1 MNKYFWTWLMSCVCY
16 AAGIII
22 LVIVNTSNIRSF
34 AYLSSEVCQ
43 VAALVGTVYACNL
56 IKNIPHNYFALKYG
70 IICMGFFTVYMYY
83 YGVTQGVYV
92 LMLVFKLAAVIMIL
106 YIILIKWNFRFFIK
120 LPSFLIFG
128 TSGLFLS
135 LYDFLIYDNENTPQV
150 IIWLCAGIF
159 LLMVQNV
166 SFAVLYRLQM
176 HNEASLKEE
185 YLSEFAENS
194 QDIIFYYVLVP
205 YPRFSLVSPA
215 AETLLGYTPQDF
227 YNNSKLHVEIALEED
242 RVLMEEL
249 LGDFD
254 GDFKDCIV
262 TVESKNG
269 EILNLQCLVT
279 KKKSGSKT
287 VAVEGV
293 FRDVTERIEAERKI
307 AENNKNRQLMLS
319 YISHDLKT
327 PITYIQGYSEAMQ
340 KGIISS
346 EEDRKKAVNTIA
358 GKAESLTR
366 LVDDI
371 SMLSKLEANRFNYE
385 FEKISCKELARYLY
399 ALHID
404 DFHEGGSEIFLE
416 NRQFRFAVEEG
427 IYADDFVI
435 ADVKRIEQVFENI
448 FGNAVKATEE
458 GGSILVNCG
467 IARKENS
474 FYVSVTDDGAGISA
488 EDLPHIFENFY
499 RSPQT
504 KKRRG
509 GSGLGL
515 SISNQIIRGHNGRIR
530 VTSEE
535 DRGSCFVFSL
545 PLFTEDN
552 IRPAK
557 RKKK

>member
-1 MNKYFWTWLMSCVCY
+1 MNKYFWTWLMSCVSY

-22 LVIVNTSNIRSF
+22 LVIVNTTSVRSF

-70 IICMGFFTVYMYY
+70 IICTGFFAVYMYY

-92 LMLVFKLAAVIMIL
+92 LLLVFKLAAVIMIL
-106 YIILIKWNFRFFIK
+106 YIILVKWDFQFYIK
-120 LPSFLIFG
+120 LLGLAVFG
-128 TSGLFLS
+128 ASGLFLC

-150 IIWLCAGIF
+150 ILWLCAGIF

-176 HNEASLKEE
+176 HNEASLRED

-215 AETLLGYTPQDF
+215 AEALLGYTPQDF
-227 YNNSKLHVEIALEED
+227 YNNSKLHVEIALEDD
-242 RVLMEEL
+242 RELMEEL

-279 KKKSGSKT
+279 KKRSGGRV

-293 FRDVTERIEAERKI
+293 FRDVTERIQAERKV

-327 PITYIQGYSEAMQ
+327 PITYIQGYSEAIQ
-340 KGIISS
+340 KGIIHS
-346 EEDRKKAVNTIA
+346 EEDREKAVDTIA
-358 GKAESLTR
+358 SKAKSLTR

-385 FEKISCKELARYLY
+385 FEKISCKELTQQLY
-399 ALHID
+399 ASHID
-404 DFHEGGSEIFLE
+404 DFHGGGSEFSLE
-416 NRQFRFAVEEG
+416 KRQFRFAVEEG
-427 IYADDFVI
+427 VCDDDFVL

-448 FGNAVKATEE
+448 FSNAVKATEE
-458 GGSILVNCG
+458 GGSIVVNCG
-467 IARKENS
+467 IDRKKNS
-474 FYVSVTDDGAGISA
+474 FYVSVADDGVGISQ
-488 EDLPHIFENFY
+488 EDLQHIFENFY

-515 SISNQIIRGHNGRIR
+515 SLSDQIIRGHGGQIT

-535 DRGSCFVFSL
+535 ERGSCFVFSL
-545 PLFTEDN
+545 LLFTEGL
-552 IRPAK
+552 
-557 RKKK
+557 

>member
-1 MNKYFWTWLMSCVCY
+1 MNKYFWAWLLSCGFY

-22 LVIVNTSNIRSF
+22 LVVVNTVNVRSV
-34 AYLSSEVCQ
+34 AYLSSEICQ

-56 IKNIPHNYFALKYG
+56 IRNIPRNYFALKYG
-70 IICMGFFTVYMYY
+70 IICTGFFAVYMYY

-92 LMLVFKLAAVIMIL
+92 LMLIFKLVAVIIIL
-106 YIILIKWNFRFFIK
+106 YIILIKWDFR
-120 LPSFLIFG
+120 LPVRLLSLIVFG
-128 TSGLFLS
+128 VSGLFLS
-135 LYDFLIYDNENTPQV
+135 LYDFLIYDNEDTPQV
-150 IIWLCAGIF
+150 ILWLCAGIF

-176 HNEASLKEE
+176 RNEASLKED
-185 YLSEFAENS
+185 YLSDFAETS
-194 QDIIFYYVLVP
+194 QDIIFYYVLIP

-227 YNNSKLHVEIALEED
+227 YSNSKLHVEIALEED
-242 RVLMEEL
+242 RELMEEL

-269 EILNLQCLVT
+269 EILNLQCLVA
-279 KKKSGSKT
+279 KKRSGGRV

-293 FRDVTERIEAERKI
+293 FRDVTKQIQAERRI
-307 AENNKNRQLMLS
+307 ARNNKNRQLMLS

-327 PITYIQGYSEAMQ
+327 PLTYIQGYSEAIQ

-346 EEDRKKAVNTIA
+346 EADRAHAINTIV
-358 GKAESLTR
+358 GKTRSLTR

-385 FEKISCKELARYLY
+385 FEKISCKELAQEIY
-399 ALHID
+399 ASHID
-404 DFHEGGSEIFLE
+404 DFNDGVSEFSLE
-416 NRQFRFAVEEG
+416 SRNVRFAVEDG
-427 IYADDFVI
+427 VRADDFVL

-448 FGNAVKATEE
+448 FINAVKATEE
-458 GGSILVNCG
+458 GGCIVVNCG
-467 IARKENS
+467 VDRKKNS
-474 FYVSVTDDGAGISA
+474 FFVSVTDDGTGISQ
-488 EDLPHIFENFY
+488 EDLQHIFENFY

-504 KKRRG
+504 KRRRG

-515 SISNQIIRGHNGRIR
+515 SLSDQIIRGHGGQIT
-530 VTSEE
+530 VASEE
-535 DRGSCFVFSL
+535 DQGSCFVFSL
-545 PLFTEDN
+545 PLFTEGL
-552 IRPAK
+552 
-557 RKKK
+557 

>member
-22 LVIVNTSNIRSF
+22 LVIVNTSNVRSV
-34 AYLSSEVCQ
+34 AYLSSEICQ
-43 VAALVGTVYACNL
+43 VAALLGTVYACNQ

-70 IICMGFFTVYMYY
+70 IICVGFFAVYMYY

-92 LMLVFKLAAVIMIL
+92 LLLVFKLAAVIMIL
-106 YIILIKWNFRFFIK
+106 YIILVKWDFSLFIK
-120 LPSFLIFG
+120 LLGLLVFG
-128 TSGLFLS
+128 VSGLFLS

-150 IIWLCAGIF
+150 ILWLCVGIF

-166 SFAVLYRLQM
+166 TFALLYRLQM
-176 HNEASLKEE
+176 RNETDLKED
-185 YLSEFAENS
+185 YLSEFAETS

-215 AETLLGYTPQDF
+215 AESLLGYTPQDF
-227 YNNSKLHVEIALEED
+227 YNNSKLHVEIALEDD
-242 RVLMEEL
+242 RELMEEL

-254 GDFKDCIV
+254 GDFKNCIV

-279 KKKSGSKT
+279 KKKAGGRV

-293 FRDVTERIEAERKI
+293 FRDVTEQIEAERKI

-327 PITYIQGYSEAMQ
+327 PITYIQGYSEAIQ
-340 KGIISS
+340 KGIIHSD
-346 EEDRKKAVNTIA
+346 EERAKAISTIVS
-358 GKAESLTR
+358 KAQSLTR

-385 FEKISCKELARYLY
+385 FEKISCKELAEQIY
-399 ALHID
+399 ASHID
-404 DFHEGGSEIFLE
+404 DFQEGGSEFSLD
-416 NRQFRFAVEEG
+416 NREFYFTIETKLG
-427 IYADDFVI
+427 PDDFVL

-448 FGNAVKATEE
+448 FSNAVKATEE
-458 GGSILVNCG
+458 GGRIQVECG
-467 IARKENS
+467 IDRRQDL
-474 FYVSVTDDGAGISA
+474 FYVSVTDNGTGISQ
-488 EDLPHIFENFY
+488 EDLEHIFENFY

-515 SISNQIIRGHNGRIR
+515 SLSDQIIRGHGGTIT

-535 DRGSCFVFSL
+535 DRGSCFLFSL
-545 PLFTEDN
+545 PLFTETL
-552 IRPAK
+552 
-557 RKKK
+557 

>member
-1 MNKYFWTWLMSCVCY
+1 MNKYFWTWLLSCACY

-22 LVIVNTSNIRSF
+22 LVVVNTTNVRSV

-43 VAALVGTVYACNL
+43 VAALVGTVYACNT
-56 IKNIPHNYFALKYG
+56 IKNIPHHYFALKYG
-70 IICMGFFTVYMYY
+70 IICIGFFTVYMYY
-83 YGVTQGVYV
+83 YGGTQGVYV
-92 LMLVFKLAAVIMIL
+92 LLLVFKLVAVIMIL
-106 YIILIKWNFRFFIK
+106 YIILVKWDFQFIIKV
-120 LPSFLIFG
+120 LGLLVFG
-128 TSGLFLS
+128 VSGLFLS
-135 LYDFLIYDNENTPQV
+135 LYDFLIYGNENTPQV
-150 IIWLCAGIF
+150 ILWLCAGMF

-176 HNEASLKEE
+176 RNEESLKED
-185 YLSEFAENS
+185 YLSEFAETS

-227 YNNSKLHVEIALEED
+227 YNNSKLHVEIALEDD
-242 RVLMEEL
+242 RQLMEEL
-249 LGDFD
+249 LGDAD
-254 GDFKDCIV
+254 DCFKDCIV

-279 KKKSGSKT
+279 RKKAGGRV

-327 PITYIQGYSEAMQ
+327 PITYIQGYSEAIQ
-340 KGIISS
+340 KGVIRT
-346 EEDRKKAVNTIA
+346 EEDRNKAVDTIA
-358 GKAESLTR
+358 NKARSLTR

-371 SMLSKLEANRFNYE
+371 SMLSKLEANRFHYE
-385 FEKISCKELARYLY
+385 FEKISCKDLVEQIY
-399 ALHID
+399 ASHID
-404 DFHEGGSEIFLE
+404 DFHESGSEFAME
-416 NRQFRFAVEEG
+416 NREFRFAVEGG
-427 IYADDFVI
+427 IKEDDFVL

-448 FGNAVKATEE
+448 FNNAVKATEE
-458 GGSILVNCG
+458 GGMIAVNCG
-467 IARKENS
+467 IDRDAGN
-474 FYVSVTDDGAGISA
+474 FYVSVTDDGVGISS
-488 EDLPHIFENFY
+488 EDLKHIFENFY

-515 SISNQIIRGHNGRIR
+515 SLSEQIIRGHGGKIT

-535 DRGSCFVFSL
+535 ERGSCFVFSL
-545 PLFTEDN
+545 PLFTE
-552 IRPAK
+552 AV
-557 RKKK
+557 